1 MAVTL
6 DSAPQGS
13 RVRIS
18 DISHHGGWV
27 YRLYQLGVIPGVIV
41 DVIYNE
47 GRGPVVI
54 RVNGSDI
61 VLGRGLARKIIV
73 EEVGVKGADERGDH

>member
-1 MAVTL
+1 MVITL

-18 DISHHGGWV
+18 DISQHSGWV
-27 YRLYQLGVIPGVIV
+27 YRLYQLGVIPGVVV

-73 EEVGVKGADERGDH
+73 EEVGVQGTDKRGDY